1 MHASKLKKQNK
12 TKQQQKNFLQ
22 SIILLVNYCNKRA
35 QTWSAARASIARKT
49 APEESPFFENQSKKN
64 FST

>member
-12 TKQQQKNFLQ
+12 TKKKNFLQ

-49 APEESPFFENQSKKN
+49 APEESPIFENQSKKN